1 MMISSRSRC
10 GSFQRTVVLLAFIV
24 FLCVWFWSHRPTV
37 VYYSTSDSE
46 ETAGSN
52 QFLHSV
58 LRLHMYSKDDPL
70 VHLRQSLTFKNYRYG
85 IVKQSIRYVWNTC
98 LCVYLELQNVS
109 GPHSWADLD
118 KCNYLFHDV
127 SGDLKAP
134 PSGMRSSVPLGGEG
148 AVRCICVIW
157 LSLLLSW

>member
-1 MMISSRSRC
+1 MMISPRSLC
-10 GSFQRTVVLLAFIV
+10 GSTQRTVVLLAIIV

-46 ETAGSN
+46 ETAGSD

-70 VHLRQSLTFKNYRYG
+70 VHLLQNLTFKNYG
-85 IVKQSIRYVWNTC
+85 IVKQSDVYKSILTKC
-98 LCVYLELQNVS
+98 LYLEAQKVA
-109 GPHSWADLD
+109 GPYVGWADRY
-118 KCNYLFHDV
+118 KCDYLFHDV
-127 SGDLKAP
+127 SGDLIPP

-157 LSLLLSW
+157 LLSW